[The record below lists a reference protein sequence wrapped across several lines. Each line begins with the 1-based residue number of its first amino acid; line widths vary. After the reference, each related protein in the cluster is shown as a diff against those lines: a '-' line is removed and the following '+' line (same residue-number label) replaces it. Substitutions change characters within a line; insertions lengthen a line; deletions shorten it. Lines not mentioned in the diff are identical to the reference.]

1 MSEKGYFPNL
11 NGLRAIGA
19 FIVLSSH
26 FYFFRM
32 LMGYQETQWFPI
44 PGKIGVALFFAL
56 SGFLITSLLF
66 RELEKTH
73 TIRLKD
79 FYIRRIL
86 RIWPLYYVILLLGFF
101 VMNRIGIFKV
111 PVLSDRMYQDLS
123 LWNILNIILIIPNFT
138 HYYVPYTDQRWSIID
153 EEMFYLIQPALL
165 RIFRKRW
172 TLVLCFCVIAF
183 SSEIFRGLVGLLGL
197 KEHLSPGV
205 VQAVADQLGY
215 LGCIAIGCIF
225 SALYFKREAITKK
238 WLFSKWTQIAVVA
251 VILVMCAICYFVK
264 HNELYFD
271 LRWYSLL
278 FGVVVINAAL
288 NPRTIYRLENRP
300 LVFLGKIS
308 YGIYMYHMFC
318 LGASFVIARAITRN
332 FWGEYLIYATLGV
345 ALTILVSWASY
356 RYIESFFL
364 RLKPHGT
371 KPPAN
376 PQQALSKSSAAQ

>member
-19 FIVLSSH
+19 FIVLFSH

-32 LMGYQETQWFPI
+32 LMGYQESNWFPV
-44 PGKIGVALFFAL
+44 PGKVGVALFFAL

-66 RELEKTH
+66 RELENTH

-79 FYIRRIL
+79 FYIRRML
-86 RIWPLYYVILLLGFF
+86 RIWPLYYIILILGFF

-111 PVLSDRMYQDLS
+111 PVLSDKMYQDIS
-123 LWNILNIILIIPNFT
+123 WWNILNIILIIPNFT

-165 RIFRKRW
+165 RIFRNKYV
-172 TLVLCFCVIAF
+172 LVFCFSLIAF
-183 SSEIFRGLVGLLGL
+183 SSEIFRGGVYLFRLD
-197 KEHLSPGV
+197 KHISPEV
-205 VQAVADQLGY
+205 VRAIANQLEY

-225 SALYFKREAITKK
+225 SALYFRRESIAKK
-238 WLFSKWTQIAVVA
+238 WLFSKWVQVAVVV
-251 VILVMCAICYFVK
+251 VIGTLCAICYYVK
-264 HNELYFD
+264 HDELYFN

-278 FGVVVINAAL
+278 FGVVVLNAAL
-288 NPRTIYRLENRP
+288 NPQTIYKLENRV

-318 LGASFVIARAITRN
+318 LGVAFVVARALFQD
-332 FWGEYLIYATLGV
+332 FWAQYLVYAVLGIG
-345 ALTILVSWASY
+345 LTILVSWASY
-356 RYIESFFL
+356 RWLEAFFL
-364 RLKPHGT
+364 RLKPHAGGK
-371 KPPAN
+371 KP
-376 PQQALSKSSAAQ
+376 SATQTGSTAKATA

>member
-19 FIVLSSH
+19 FIVLVSH

-32 LMGYQETQWFPI
+32 LMGYQETQWFPV
-44 PGKIGVALFFAL
+44 PGKVGVALFFAL

-79 FYIRRIL
+79 FYIRRML
-86 RIWPLYYVILLLGFF
+86 RIWPLYYIILLLGFF

-111 PVLSDRMYQDLS
+111 PVLSDKMYQDLS
-123 LWNILNIILIIPNFT
+123 WWNILNIILIIPNFT

-165 RIFRKRW
+165 RIFRNKYV
-172 TLVLCFCVIAF
+172 LVICFCLIVF
-183 SSEIFRGLVGLLGL
+183 SSEIFRSVIHVLRFD
-197 KEHLSPGV
+197 KHISPEV
-205 VQAVADQLGY
+205 IRAVASQLEY

-225 SALYFKREAITKK
+225 STLYYKRESITKK
-238 WLFSKWTQIAVVA
+238 WLFSKWTQTGVVVIIIAF
-251 VILVMCAICYFVK
+251 CAICYFVI
-264 HNELYFD
+264 HDELYFN

-278 FGVVVINAAL
+278 FGVVVLNAAL
-288 NPRTIYRLENRP
+288 NPRTIYRLENRV

-318 LGASFVIARAITRN
+318 LGIAFVIARTLFHN
-332 FWGEYLIYATLGV
+332 FWVEYLAYAILGIG
-345 ALTILVSWASY
+345 LTVLVSWASY
-356 RYIESFFL
+356 RYVEAFFL
-364 RLKPHGT
+364 RQKPHGGGKKELPT
-371 KPPAN
+371 
-376 PQQALSKSSAAQ
+376 QAETAAKATA

>member
-19 FIVLSSH
+19 FTVLFSH

-32 LMGYQETQWFPI
+32 LMGYQETQWFPV
-44 PGKIGVALFFAL
+44 PGKVGVALFFAL

-79 FYIRRIL
+79 FYIRRML
-86 RIWPLYYVILLLGFF
+86 RIWPLYYIILLLGFF

-111 PVLSDRMYQDLS
+111 PVLSDKMYQDLS
-123 LWNILNIILIIPNFT
+123 WWNILNIILIIPNFT

-165 RIFRKRW
+165 RIFRNKYV
-172 TLVLCFCVIAF
+172 LVICFGLIAF
-183 SSEIFRGLVGLLGL
+183 SSEIFRGFAHILRLD
-197 KEHLSPGV
+197 KHISTE
-205 VQAVADQLGY
+205 AIRAIANQLEY

-225 SALYFKREAITKK
+225 SALYYKRESIAKK
-238 WLFSKWTQIAVVA
+238 WLFSKWTQVGVVA
-251 VILVMCAICYFVK
+251 IILAFCAICYFVK
-264 HNELYFD
+264 HDELYFN

-278 FGVVVINAAL
+278 FGVVVLNAAL
-288 NPRTIYRLENRP
+288 NPQTIYRLENRV
-300 LVFLGKIS
+300 LIFLGKIS

-318 LGASFVIARAITRN
+318 LGVAFVVARGLTHN
-332 FWGEYLIYATLGV
+332 FWVEYLIYVVLGIG
-345 ALTILVSWASY
+345 LTVLVSWASY
-356 RYIESFFL
+356 RYVEAFFL
-364 RLKPHGT
+364 RLKPHNGGR
-371 KPPAN
+371 KGSPA
-376 PQQALSKSSAAQ
+376 QAETAAKATA